1 MRRALRESDNKY
13 SRGIVAVVAGSAS
26 YPGAAILTVGGARR
40 GNAGY
45 VKFLSNSPRLIDQVI
60 SNFPDVVPIKSL
72 LKERF
77 DSLVVGP
84 GGSKVSELPDVVPVV
99 LDSAAMTMALKK
111 GKRRRGAITVVTP
124 HEGELRY
131 LGISAEELDR
141 SGRAEVARDIARTLE
156 IFVVLKGNRTVI
168 TSPTGETII
177 DKLGGAELATAGSGD
192 LLAGLIASFLVAAKE
207 GQPPLQLIHA
217 AVDTHSRAGRA
228 AAKRFTSVTAVEIM
242 DSLAVV

>member
-45 VKFLSNSPRLIDQVI
+45 VKFLSNSPRLVDLVI
-60 SNFPDVVPIKSL
+60 SRFPDVVPIKSFL
-72 LKERF
+72 NERF

-84 GGSKVSELPDVVPVV
+84 GASKVSELPGSIPVV
-99 LDSAAMTMALKK
+99 LDSAAIAMALRTNKK
-111 GKRRRGAITVVTP
+111 RRGAITVVTP

-131 LGISAEELDR
+131 LGITAAELKK
-141 SGRAEVARDIARTLE
+141 SGREEVARNIATKLQ

-168 TSPTGETII
+168 ASPTGETII

-192 LLAGLIASFLVAAKE
+192 LLAGLIGSFLAA
-207 GQPPLQLIHA
+207 QDAAAPLQLIHA